1 MKKLLL
7 VVVLIGF
14 SLFSGLF
21 LIKNKKETQN
31 FSKGGERRME
41 TKKFGKILMVLAPE
55 DFRDE
60 EYQKPRK
67 VLEEMGAEVIVASK
81 GVWEAKGM
89 LGAKVK
95 VDLDLSQ
102 VKIDDYLGVV
112 FVGGIGASSY
122 FNDENALNLARN
134 FFEKGKIVGAICI
147 APSILANAGILSGK
161 KATAFYSEEKNLV
174 KKGTIYTGQPVTVDG
189 KIVTANGPSAAEE
202 FGRKLGE
209 VLESLERN

>member
-14 SLFSGLF
+14 SLFSALF

-31 FSKGGERRME
+31 FLKGGEKKMRTE
-41 TKKFGKILMVLAPE
+41 KFGKILMVLAPKN
-55 DFRDE
+55 FRDE

-67 VLEEMGAEVIVASK
+67 VLEAMGLMVTVASK
-81 GVWEAKGM
+81 GTNEAIGM
-89 LGAKVK
+89 LGAKAK

-112 FVGGIGASSY
+112 FVGGNGAASY
-122 FNDENALNLARN
+122 FNDKDALSLAREA
-134 FFEKGKIVGAICI
+134 FEKGKIVGAICI
-147 APSILANAGILSGK
+147 APSILANAGVLSGK
-161 KATAFYSEEKNLV
+161 KATAFYSEEKNLTE
-174 KKGTIYTGQPVTVDG
+174 KGAIYTGEPVTING

-209 VLESLERN
+209 VVKSLGRD